1 MRLAPPQNNSCKFYP
16 VNAITLSC
24 SFLQIQEKEKARA
37 TYDDAIASGLTAAI
51 GEEKTGDIFS
61 LALGN
66 LPPKGDATISLKLVD
81 ELPLESESE
90 AVRFTLPTVL
100 KPRYTPAGSV
110 DPLAPVKDEGGSQV
124 AHGNATISDF
134 ILEVNGIDIISNITS
149 PTHDIV
155 VIDKTDLKEVSLK
168 STSSLDKDFILFIT
182 YKEPHQP
189 RSVVEGGQSGVE
201 NDFMS
206 SHVVMLDF
214 FPDFA
219 SIPASCEFV
228 FLIDRSGSMAGTPI
242 KQARETLILFLKSI
256 PPGCY
261 FNIIGFG
268 SDFRHLFPQSVP
280 YNQANLDKALRH
292 AETLSADLGGTE
304 LLPPLRYIFNR
315 EMVPGL
321 PRQVFVLTDG
331 SVSNT
336 KACISI
342 AKENAHVAR

>member
-1 MRLAPPQNNSCKFYP
+1 MRLAPPQNNSCL
-16 VNAITLSC
+16 VNAISLSC
-24 SFLQIQEKEKARA
+24 SFLQIQEKEKARVI
-37 TYDDAIASGLTAAI
+37 YDDAIASGLTAAI

-66 LPPKGDATISLKLVD
+66 LPPKGDATISLKLVN
-81 ELPLESESE
+81 ELPIESEPE

-100 KPRYTPAGSV
+100 KLRYTPAGSV
-110 DPLAPVKDEGGSQV
+110 DPLAPVKYEGGSQV
-124 AHGNATISDF
+124 SHGNATVSDF
-134 ILEVNGIDIISNITS
+134 ILEVDGVNSISNITS

-189 RSVVEGGQSGVE
+189 RSVVEGGQTGG

-206 SHVVMLDF
+206 SPVVMLDF

-242 KQARETLILFLKSI
+242 KQAKETLILFLKSI

-280 YNQANLDKALRH
+280 YNQSNLDKALKH

-304 LLPPLRYIFNR
+304 LLPPLRYVFNQ
-315 EMVPGL
+315 EMVLGL